1 MLEEVTR
8 VEREP
13 LTAEIAGELRRQE
26 AQQKKDAE
34 LAKDSD
40 SILEH
45 KGLNLKTHVRTQD
58 ATWQQILQ
66 DHEER
71 ADKLLKQQKENAA
84 TWHEQDR
91 QEARD
96 PPNKQRFKFQTLIQ
110 NLTAIIEC
118 AEKPHHPIQPTGGG
132 NGEPGPSNRV
142 H

>member
-1 MLEEVTR
+1 LEGVTR

-26 AQQKKDAE
+26 AQQQDDAE

-45 KGLNLKTHVRTQD
+45 KGLTQKKHVRTQE

-71 ADKLLKQQKENAA
+71 ADQLLKQQKENAA
-84 TWHEQDR
+84 TQHEQDR
-91 QEARD
+91 QEASD
-96 PPNKQRFKFQTLIQ
+96 PLNK
-110 NLTAIIEC
+110 
-118 AEKPHHPIQPTGGG
+118 
-132 NGEPGPSNRV
+132 
-142 H
+142 